1 MFFIVNVRFIK
12 TNENKGVHIGMA
24 KEINLKEILHIIRRR
39 IWVIMV
45 STLLMTVAAYLY
57 SHIVVEPP
65 LYQSSARILVGAE
78 AQSDNMSTLMVM
90 IKDPT
95 VLEKI
100 GQKLKVKKD
109 PMDLDQEISAT
120 NIDDSHVVLIQVTAE
135 HPGEAAEIANASALV
150 LKDEA
155 ASLLNFSNVRLLS
168 EATIN
173 PTPINPENNQKLI
186 LGLIGGIVVGVGLA
200 FLLNALDDTVQSEK
214 ELGQLLETPALGSI
228 AKMGKKNMREPIDF
242 QYDNLTVWKG
252 KGSKKGSSTQA
263 DIYQKEKAN
272 KKSSEFF

>member
-1 MFFIVNVRFIK
+1 M
-12 TNENKGVHIGMA
+12 T
-24 KEINLKEILHIIRRR
+24 KEINLKEILHIMRRR
-39 IWVIMV
+39 IWVILV

-57 SHIVVEPP
+57 SHIVVESP

-100 GQKLKVKKD
+100 SQKLKVKKD
-109 PMDLDQEISAT
+109 PMDLDQDITAS

-135 HPGEAAEIANASALV
+135 HPSEAAEIANAAALV

-168 EATIN
+168 EATTN
-173 PTPINPENNQKLI
+173 PTPINPENNHKMI
-186 LGLIGGIVVGVGLA
+186 LGLIGGIVVGIGLA

-228 AKMGKKNMREPIDF
+228 AKMGKKNTREPIEF
-242 QYDNLTVWKG
+242 HSRAFAKET
-252 KGSKKGSSTQA
+252 GSRKRRSQRTDSF
-263 DIYQKEKAN
+263 QKEKVN
-272 KKSSEFF
+272 EKSSEFF